1 MIRIFTRSPYV
12 VSVNDISQT
21 GSKVELFI
29 YDGGSTPPSL
39 PTYTLSKLIPGTGV
53 TENLYNISPY
63 IREYLTHRFNGQ
75 NFNTVND
82 FTEYDEYMY
91 INVVT
96 YNLISGVYVL
106 DQTFT
111 ARCYDGY
118 GYYEDLMN
126 VDRGD
131 VLLGDGTKHYYWYD
145 STNTPL
151 AIGSQ
156 RAGIVT
162 AFLDRDWKVYYQN
175 LLNGSLTQINSYS
188 TAGVYDLYRV
198 FPTWYGAGNLMQIY
212 DDLNVLQWEA
222 TFIPKI
228 ECRYTPMTIDFV
240 NKFGGWQREFFF
252 KASQEILDVNST
264 TYNLMMSDIYPMTLS
279 EGQRAVF
286 NNNGIRKY
294 IINTGWVDESYG
306 ETMQE
311 LLLSERVIWV
321 DSNKRIPVKV
331 NTKSINKQKNINN
344 KTINYSIEIEL
355 AFDVINSVI

>member
-1 MIRIFTRSPYV
+1 MIRIFARSPYI
-12 VSVNDISQT
+12 VSVNDVSQT

-29 YDGGSTPPSL
+29 YDGSSTVPTS
-39 PTYTLSKLIPGTGV
+39 PTYTLSKLIPATGV

-63 IREYLTHRFNGQ
+63 LREYMTHRYNGL
-75 NFNTVND
+75 NYNTVND
-82 FTEYDEYMY
+82 LTEYDEYTY
-91 INVVT
+91 VQYKT

-106 DQTFT
+106 DSTVT
-111 ARCYDGY
+111 ARCYDGF

-131 VLLGDGTKHYYWYD
+131 VLLGNGTKHYYWYD
-145 STNTPL
+145 STNTP
-151 AIGSQ
+151 ASTGSQ

-162 AFLDRDWKVYYQN
+162 AYMARDWKVYRQN
-175 LLNGSLTQINSYS
+175 LLNGSLTQIDTYTS
-188 TAGVYDLYRV
+188 AGVYDLYRV
-198 FPTWYGAGNLMQIY
+198 YPTWYGAGNLMQIY
-212 DDLNVLQWEA
+212 DDTNVLRWEA

-228 ECRYTPMTIDFV
+228 ECRYTPMTIDFI

-252 KASQEILDVNST
+252 KASQEQLDVNST
-264 TYNLMMSDIYPMTLS
+264 TYNLMMSDILPMTLS

-294 IINTGWVDESYG
+294 VINTGWVDESYG

-311 LLLSERVIWV
+311 LLLSERVIWQ
-321 DSNKRIPVKV
+321 DGNKRVPVKV

>member
-1 MIRIFTRSPYV
+1 MIRIFARSPYI

-29 YDGGSTPPSL
+29 YDGGSTVPTT

-63 IREYLTHRFNGQ
+63 LREYMTHRYNGL
-75 NFNTVND
+75 NYNTVND
-82 FTEYDEYMY
+82 LTEYDEYTY
-91 INVVT
+91 VQYKT
-96 YNLISGVYVL
+96 YNLISGIYVL
-106 DQTFT
+106 DSTVT
-111 ARCYDGY
+111 ARCYDGF

-131 VLLGDGTKHYYWYD
+131 VLLGNGTKHYYWYD
-145 STNTPL
+145 STNTP
-151 AIGSQ
+151 ASTGSQ

-162 AFLDRDWKVYYQN
+162 AYMGRDWSVYRQN
-175 LLNGSLTQINSYS
+175 LLNGSLTQIDTYT

-212 DDLNVLQWEA
+212 DDTNVLQWEA

-228 ECRYTPMTIDFV
+228 ECRYTPMTIDFI

-252 KASQEILDVNST
+252 KASSEQLDVNST
-264 TYNLMMSDIYPMTLS
+264 TYNLMMSDILPMTLS

-286 NNNGIRKY
+286 NNNGTRKY
-294 IINTGWVDESYG
+294 VMNTGWVDESYG

-311 LLLSERVIWV
+311 LLLSERVIWQNN
-321 DSNKRIPVKV
+321 NKRMPVKV
-331 NTKSINKQKNINN
+331 NTKTINKQKNINN

>member
-1 MIRIFTRSPYV
+1 MIRIFARSPYI
-12 VSVNDISQT
+12 VSVNDVSQT

-29 YDGGSTPPSL
+29 YDGGSTVPTT

-63 IREYLTHRFNGQ
+63 LREYLTHRYNGL
-75 NFNTVND
+75 NYNTVND
-82 FTEYDEYMY
+82 LTEYDEYTY
-91 INVVT
+91 VQYKT

-106 DQTFT
+106 DSTVT

-145 STNTPL
+145 STNTP
-151 AIGSQ
+151 ASTGSQ

-162 AFLDRDWKVYYQN
+162 AFLDRDWSVYRQN
-175 LLNGSLTQINSYS
+175 LLNGSLTQIDTYT

-228 ECRYTPMTIDFV
+228 ECRYTPMTIDFI

-252 KASQEILDVNST
+252 KASQELLDVNST

-311 LLLSERVIWV
+311 LLLSERVIWQNE
-321 DSNKRIPVKV
+321 NKRVPVKV

>member
-12 VSVNDISQT
+12 VSVNDVSQT

-29 YDGGSTPPSL
+29 YDGGSTPPSS
-39 PTYTLSKLIPGTGV
+39 PTYTLSKLIPATAV

-63 IREYLTHRFNGQ
+63 LREYLRHKSNGM

-82 FTEYDEYMY
+82 FTEYDEYVY
-91 INVVT
+91 VDVIT
-96 YNLISGVYVL
+96 YNLISGIYVV

-131 VLLGDGTKHYYWYD
+131 VLLGNGTKHYYWYD
-145 STNTPL
+145 STNTP
-151 AIGSQ
+151 ASTGSH

-162 AFLDRDWKVYYQN
+162 AFLDRDWYVYREN
-175 LLNGSLTQINSYS
+175 LITGLGQTDTY
-188 TAGVYDLYRV
+188 TTPGVYDLFRV
-198 FPTWYGAGNLMQIY
+198 LSTWYGAGNLMQIY
-212 DDLNVLQWEA
+212 NDLNVLQWEA

-228 ECRYTPMTIDFV
+228 ECKYTPMTIDFV

-252 KASQEILDVNST
+252 KASSEQLDVNST

-294 IINTGWVDESYG
+294 IMNTGWVDESYA

-321 DSNKRIPVKV
+321 YVNKRIPVKV
-331 NTKSINKQKNINN
+331 NTKTINKQKNINN

>member
-1 MIRIFTRSPYV
+1 MIRIFARSPYI
-12 VSVNDISQT
+12 VSINDVSQT
-21 GSKVELFI
+21 GSKLELYI
-29 YDGGSTPPSL
+29 YDGSSTPPGT

-63 IREYLTHRFNGQ
+63 LREYMTHRYNGL
-75 NFNTVND
+75 NYNTVND
-82 FTEYDEYMY
+82 LTEYDEYTY
-91 INVVT
+91 VQYKT
-96 YNLISGVYVL
+96 YNLISGIYVL
-106 DQTFT
+106 DSTVT
-111 ARCYDGY
+111 ARCYDGF

-131 VLLGDGTKHYYWYD
+131 VLLGNGTKHYYWYD
-145 STNTPL
+145 STNTP
-151 AIGSQ
+151 ASTGSQ

-162 AFLDRDWKVYYQN
+162 AYMGRDWSVYRQN
-175 LLNGSLTQINSYS
+175 LLNGSLTQIDTYT

-212 DDLNVLQWEA
+212 DDTNVLQWEA

-228 ECRYTPMTIDFV
+228 ECRYTPMTIDFI

-252 KASQEILDVNST
+252 KASSEQLDVNST
-264 TYNLMMSDIYPMTLS
+264 TYNLMMSDILPMTLS

-294 IINTGWVDESYG
+294 VMNTGWVDESYG

-311 LLLSERVIWV
+311 LLLSERVIWQ
-321 DSNKRIPVKV
+321 DNNKRVPVKV

>member
-1 MIRIFTRSPYV
+1 MIRIFTRSPYI
-12 VSVNDISQT
+12 VSINDVSQT
-21 GSKVELFI
+21 GSKLELYI
-29 YDGGSTPPSL
+29 YDGSSTPPST

-63 IREYLTHRFNGQ
+63 LREYMTHRYNGL
-75 NFNTVND
+75 NYNTVND
-82 FTEYDEYMY
+82 LTEYDEYTY
-91 INVVT
+91 VQVDK
-96 YNLISGVYVL
+96 YNLIGGTYYL
-106 DQTFT
+106 DSSFT

-131 VLLGDGTKHYYWYD
+131 VLLGNGTKHYYWYD
-145 STNTPL
+145 STNTP
-151 AIGSQ
+151 ASTGSQ

-162 AFLDRDWKVYYQN
+162 AYMGKDWSVYRQN
-175 LLNGSLTQINSYS
+175 LLNGSLTQIDSYA

-198 FPTWYGAGNLMQIY
+198 YPTWYGAGNLMQIY
-212 DDLNVLQWEA
+212 DSSNVLQWEA

-228 ECRYTPMTIDFV
+228 ECRYTPITIDFI

-252 KASQEILDVNST
+252 KASSEQLDVNST
-264 TYNLMMSDIYPMTLS
+264 TYNLMMSDILPMTLS

-294 IINTGWVDESYG
+294 VMNTGWVDESYG

-311 LLLSERVIWV
+311 LLLSERVIWQNN
-321 DSNKRIPVKV
+321 NKRVPVKV

>member
-1 MIRIFTRSPYV
+1 MYV
-12 VSVNDISQT
+12 R
-21 GSKVELFI
+21 
-29 YDGGSTPPSL
+29 YD
-39 PTYTLSKLIPGTGV
+39 
-53 TENLYNISPY
+53 
-63 IREYLTHRFNGQ
+63 
-75 NFNTVND
+75 
-82 FTEYDEYMY
+82 
-91 INVVT
+91 T
-96 YNLISGVYVL
+96 YNLIGGVYVF
-106 DQTFT
+106 DTTVT

-131 VLLGDGTKHYYWYD
+131 VLLGNGTKHYYWYD
-145 STNTPL
+145 STNTP
-151 AIGSQ
+151 ATIGSQ

-162 AFLDRDWKVYYQN
+162 AYLDRDWSVYYQN
-175 LLNGSLTQINSYS
+175 LLSGASVINTYSL
-188 TAGVYDLYRV
+188 AGVYDLYRV
-198 FPTWYGAGNLMQIY
+198 HPTYYGAGNLMQIY

-222 TFIPKI
+222 TFIPKE

-252 KASQEILDVNST
+252 KASQELLDVNST
-264 TYNLMMSDIYPMTLS
+264 TYNLMMSDIFPMTLS

-286 NNNGIRKY
+286 NNNGIRRY
-294 IINTGWVDESYG
+294 VINTGWVDESYG

-311 LLLSERVIWV
+311 LLLSERVIWQ
-321 DSNKRIPVKV
+321 DGTNRIPVKV

>member
-1 MIRIFTRSPYV
+1 MIRIFARSPYV
-12 VSVNDISQT
+12 IPVNDVSQT

-29 YDGGSTPPSL
+29 YDGGSTPPAL
-39 PTYTLSKLIPGTGV
+39 PTYTLSKLIPATAV
-53 TENLYNISPY
+53 TENMYNISPY
-63 IREYLTHRFNGQ
+63 LREYLTHKFNGV
-75 NFNTVND
+75 NYNTVND
-82 FTEYDEYMY
+82 FTEYDEYVY
-91 INVVT
+91 VDVIT
-96 YNLISGVYVL
+96 YNLISGIYVV

-145 STNTPL
+145 SANTP
-151 AIGSQ
+151 ASIGSH

-162 AFLDRDWKVYYQN
+162 AYLDSDWTVYRQN
-175 LLNGSLTQINSYS
+175 LLTGASQSNTY
-188 TAGVYDLYRV
+188 TVAGVYDLYRV
-198 FPTWYGAGNLMQIY
+198 FPLYYGAGNLMQIY
-212 DDLNVLQWEA
+212 DDMSVLQWEA

-228 ECRYTPMTIDFV
+228 ECKYTPMAIDFV

-252 KASQEILDVNST
+252 KASSEQLEVNNT
-264 TYNLMMSDIYPMTLS
+264 TYNIMMSDIYPMTLS

-294 IINTGWVDESYG
+294 IMNTGWVDESYG

-311 LLLSERVIWV
+311 LLLSERVIWM
-321 DSNKRIPVKV
+321 DGTKRVPVKV
-331 NTKSINKQKNINN
+331 NTKTINKQKNINN

>member
-1 MIRIFTRSPYV
+1 MIRIFARSPYI
-12 VSVNDISQT
+12 VSINDVSQT
-21 GSKVELFI
+21 GSKLELYI
-29 YDGGSTPPSL
+29 YDGSSTPPGT

-63 IREYLTHRFNGQ
+63 LREYMTHRYNGL
-75 NFNTVND
+75 NYNTVND
-82 FTEYDEYMY
+82 LTEYDEYTY
-91 INVVT
+91 VQYKT

-106 DQTFT
+106 DSTVT
-111 ARCYDGY
+111 ARCYDGF

-131 VLLGDGTKHYYWYD
+131 VLLGNGTKHYYWYD
-145 STNTPL
+145 STNTP
-151 AIGSQ
+151 ASTGSQ

-162 AFLDRDWKVYYQN
+162 AYMGRDWSVYRQN
-175 LLNGSLTQINSYS
+175 LLNGSLTQIDTYN

-212 DDLNVLQWEA
+212 DDTNVLQWEA
-222 TFIPKI
+222 TFIPKV
-228 ECRYTPMTIDFV
+228 ECRYTPMTIDFI

-252 KASQEILDVNST
+252 KASSEQLDVNST
-264 TYNLMMSDIYPMTLS
+264 TYNLMMSDILPMTLS

-286 NNNGIRKY
+286 NNNGTRKY
-294 IINTGWVDESYG
+294 VMNTGWVDESYG

-311 LLLSERVIWV
+311 LLLSERVIWQNN
-321 DSNKRIPVKV
+321 NKRVPIKV

>member
-12 VSVNDISQT
+12 VSVNDVSQT

-29 YDGGSTPPSL
+29 YDGGSTPPTS
-39 PTYTLSKLIPGTGV
+39 PTYTLSKLIPATAV

-63 IREYLTHRFNGQ
+63 LREYLRHKSNGM

-82 FTEYDEYMY
+82 FTEYDEYVY
-91 INVVT
+91 VDVIT
-96 YNLISGVYVL
+96 YNLISGMYVV

-131 VLLGDGTKHYYWYD
+131 VLLGNGTKHYYWYD
-145 STNTPL
+145 STNTP
-151 AIGSQ
+151 ASTGSQ

-162 AFLDRDWKVYYQN
+162 AFLDRDWYVYREN
-175 LLNGSLTQINSYS
+175 LITGLGQTDTY
-188 TAGVYDLYRV
+188 TTPGVYDLYRV
-198 FPTWYGAGNLMQIY
+198 FPAYYGAGNLMQIY
-212 DDLNVLQWEA
+212 NDLNVLQWEA

-228 ECRYTPMTIDFV
+228 ECKYTPMTIDFI

-252 KASQEILDVNST
+252 KASSEQLDVNST

-294 IINTGWVDESYG
+294 IMNTGWVDESYG

-321 DSNKRIPVKV
+321 YVNKRIPVKV
-331 NTKSINKQKNINN
+331 NTKTINKQKNINN

>member
-1 MIRIFTRSPYV
+1 MIRIFTRSPYI
-12 VSVNDISQT
+12 VSVNDVSQT

-29 YDGGSTPPSL
+29 YDGGSTVPTT

-63 IREYLTHRFNGQ
+63 LREYMTHRYNGL
-75 NFNTVND
+75 NYNTVND
-82 FTEYDEYMY
+82 LTEYDEYTY
-91 INVVT
+91 VQYKT

-106 DQTFT
+106 DSTVT

-131 VLLGDGTKHYYWYD
+131 VLLGNGTKHYYWYD
-145 STNTPL
+145 STNSPAST
-151 AIGSQ
+151 GSH

-162 AFLDRDWKVYYQN
+162 AYMGRDWSVYRQN
-175 LLNGSLTQINSYS
+175 LLNGSLTQIDTYT

-212 DDLNVLQWEA
+212 DDTNVLQWEA
-222 TFIPKI
+222 TFMPKI
-228 ECRYTPMTIDFV
+228 ECRYTPMTIDFI

-252 KASQEILDVNST
+252 KASSEQLDVNST
-264 TYNLMMSDIYPMTLS
+264 TYNLMMSDILPMTLS

-294 IINTGWVDESYG
+294 VMNTGWVDESYG

-311 LLLSERVIWV
+311 LLLSERVIWQNN
-321 DSNKRIPVKV
+321 NKRVPVKV

>member
-1 MIRIFTRSPYV
+1 VQY
-12 VSVNDISQT
+12 
-21 GSKVELFI
+21 K
-29 YDGGSTPPSL
+29 
-39 PTYTLSKLIPGTGV
+39 
-53 TENLYNISPY
+53 
-63 IREYLTHRFNGQ
+63 
-75 NFNTVND
+75 
-82 FTEYDEYMY
+82 
-91 INVVT
+91 T
-96 YNLISGVYVL
+96 YNLIGGTYYL
-106 DQTFT
+106 DSTVT

-118 GYYEDLMN
+118 GYYEDLAN

-131 VLLGDGTKHYYWYD
+131 VLLGNGTKHYYWYD

-175 LLNGSLTQINSYS
+175 LLNGSLTQINNYS

-228 ECRYTPMTIDFV
+228 ECRYTPMTIDFI

-252 KASQEILDVNST
+252 KASQELLDVNST

-294 IINTGWVDESYG
+294 IMNTGWVDESYG

>member
-1 MIRIFTRSPYV
+1 MIRIFTRSPYI
-12 VSVNDISQT
+12 VSVNDVSQT
-21 GSKVELFI
+21 GSKVELYI
-29 YDGGSTPPSL
+29 YDGGSTIPGS

-63 IREYLTHRFNGQ
+63 LREYLRHKYNGM

-82 FTEYDEYMY
+82 FTEYDEYTY
-91 INVVT
+91 VQYKT
-96 YNLISGVYVL
+96 YNLIGGTYYL
-106 DQTFT
+106 DSTVT

-131 VLLGDGTKHYYWYD
+131 VLLGNGTKHYYWYD

-151 AIGSQ
+151 SIGSQ

-162 AFLDRDWKVYYQN
+162 AFLDRDWKVYRQN
-175 LLNGSLTQINSYS
+175 LLNGSLTQIDTYAI
-188 TAGVYDLYRV
+188 AGVYDLYRV
-198 FPTWYGAGNLMQIY
+198 FPLWYGAGNLMQIY

-222 TFIPKI
+222 TFMPKI

-252 KASQEILDVNST
+252 KASQELLDVNST
-264 TYNLMMSDIYPMTLS
+264 TYNLMMSDILPMTLS

-286 NNNGIRKY
+286 NNNGIRRY
-294 IINTGWVDESYG
+294 VINTGWVDESYG

-311 LLLSERVIWV
+311 LLLSERVIWQ
-321 DSNKRIPVKV
+321 DGNKRVPVKV

>member
-1 MIRIFTRSPYV
+1 MIRIFARSPYIV
-12 VSVNDISQT
+12 PVNDVSQT

-29 YDGGSTPPSL
+29 YDGGSTIPAS
-39 PTYTLSKLIPGTGV
+39 PTYTLSKLIPATGV

-63 IREYLTHRFNGQ
+63 LREYLTHRFNGM

-82 FTEYDEYMY
+82 FTEYDEYVY
-91 INVVT
+91 VQYKT
-96 YNLISGVYVL
+96 YNLIGGTYYL
-106 DQTFT
+106 DSTVT

-131 VLLGDGTKHYYWYD
+131 VLLGNGTKHYYWYD

-162 AFLDRDWKVYYQN
+162 AFLDRDWSVYYKN
-175 LLNGSLTQINSYS
+175 LLTGASQLNTYS
-188 TAGVYDLYRV
+188 ISGVYDLYRV
-198 FPTWYGAGNLMQIY
+198 FPLWYGAGNLMQIY

-252 KASQEILDVNST
+252 KASQELLDVNST
-264 TYNLMMSDIYPMTLS
+264 TYNLMMSDILPMTLS

-286 NNNGIRKY
+286 NNNGIRRY
-294 IINTGWVDESYG
+294 TINTGWVDESYG

>member
-1 MIRIFTRSPYV
+1 MIRIFTRSPYI
-12 VSVNDISQT
+12 VSINNVSQT

-29 YDGGSTPPSL
+29 YDGGSTPPTQ
-39 PTYTLSKLIPGTGV
+39 PTYTLSKLIPATGL

-63 IREYLTHRFNGQ
+63 IREYLTHKLNGL
-75 NFNTVND
+75 NYNTVND
-82 FTEYDEYMY
+82 ATEYDEYMY
-91 INVVT
+91 VRYDT
-96 YNLISGVYVL
+96 YNLIGGTYYL
-106 DQTFT
+106 DSTVT

-145 STNTPL
+145 STNTP
-151 AIGSQ
+151 ATIGSQ

-162 AFLDRDWKVYYQN
+162 AYMDRDWSVYYQN
-175 LLNGSLTQINSYS
+175 LLSGASVINTY
-188 TAGVYDLYRV
+188 TLAGVYDLYRV
-198 FPTWYGAGNLMQIY
+198 HPTYYGSGNLMQIY

-222 TFIPKI
+222 TFIPKE

-252 KASQEILDVNST
+252 KASQELLDVNST

-294 IINTGWVDESYG
+294 VINTGWVDESYG

-311 LLLSERVIWV
+311 LLLSERVIWQ
-321 DSNKRIPVKV
+321 DENKRIPVKV

>member
-1 MIRIFTRSPYV
+1 MIRIFARSPYI
-12 VSVNDISQT
+12 VSINDVSQT
-21 GSKVELFI
+21 GSKLELYI
-29 YDGGSTPPSL
+29 YDGSSTPPGT

-63 IREYLTHRFNGQ
+63 LREYMTHRYNGL
-75 NFNTVND
+75 NYNTVND
-82 FTEYDEYMY
+82 LTEYDEYTY
-91 INVVT
+91 VQYKT
-96 YNLISGVYVL
+96 YNLISGIYVL
-106 DQTFT
+106 DSTVT

-131 VLLGDGTKHYYWYD
+131 VLLGNGTKHYYWYD
-145 STNTPL
+145 STNTP
-151 AIGSQ
+151 ASTGSQ

-162 AFLDRDWKVYYQN
+162 AYMGRDWSVYRQN
-175 LLNGSLTQINSYS
+175 LLNGSLTQIDTYN

-212 DDLNVLQWEA
+212 DDTNVLQWEA

-228 ECRYTPMTIDFV
+228 ECRYTPMTIDFI

-252 KASQEILDVNST
+252 KASSEQLDVNST
-264 TYNLMMSDIYPMTLS
+264 TYNLMMSDILPMTLS

-286 NNNGIRKY
+286 NNNGTRKY
-294 IINTGWVDESYG
+294 VMNTGWVDESYG

-311 LLLSERVIWV
+311 LLLSERAIWQNNNNRV
-321 DSNKRIPVKV
+321 PVKV